1 MKNWWIRFGCFLT
14 GYNYGIVR
22 NSSEVAA
29 KAVKRYTS
37 AMLIVC
43 IIWAFVGYVFTDRY
57 IHGGSI
63 GSIIGAIILVVI
75 IIQIERQIIL
85 SINPS
90 RWLYLSRG
98 IIASM
103 MAIIGAIII
112 DQIIFKEDIE
122 LEKITFIEERVK
134 KALPPKTE
142 ELKLLIA
149 KLDTAIAQ
157 KEFERLQIIEEVGKN
172 PTSMVY
178 STQATQSTQRTTR
191 VDSITGKPIT
201 TETTRPGT
209 VTTTSNVPNPKI
221 ALIAPLEQTINE
233 LRLQRSEKETAL
245 LNIRP
250 KLEEEIKSKVG
261 FLDEL
266 EVMYSLIS
274 RSNVA
279 MFVWFIWFFFLFG
292 LEMLVLISKINEKEN
307 DYEKTV
313 RHHMQ
318 LQMHKLDVFSRM
330 AEGRDEN
337 IGSTKGNK
345 AKYFEER
352 V

>member
-1 MKNWWIRFGCFLT
+1 MKNWWIKFGCFLT
-14 GYNYGIVR
+14 GYNYGIVK

-29 KAVKRYTS
+29 KAVKRYTA

-43 IIWAFVGYVFTDRY
+43 IIWAFIGYVFTDRY
-57 IHGGSI
+57 LHGGQW
-63 GSIIGAIILVVI
+63 GSIIGSVLLVII

-90 RWLYLSRG
+90 RWLYFSRG
-98 IIASM
+98 IIAAM

-142 ELKLLIA
+142 ELRNQIA
-149 KLDTAIAQ
+149 ALDSAINN
-157 KEFERLQIIEEVGKN
+157 KEAERLTLIDEVAKN
-172 PTSMVY
+172 PTTIVY
-178 STQATQSTQRTTR
+178 SSQPSIKSDKYTT
-191 VDSITGKPIT
+191 VDSATGKPVIKETSRPVLIT
-201 TETTRPGT
+201 SS
-209 VTTTSNVPNPKI
+209 SNVANPKI
-221 ALIAPLEQTINE
+221 SLIVPLEETISKM
-233 LRLQRSEKETAL
+233 RTQKGEKETAL

-250 KLEEEIKSKVG
+250 ELEKLISSKVG

-279 MFVWFIWFFFLFG
+279 MFVWFIWFFFLLG

-313 RHHMQ
+313 KHHMNM
-318 LQMHKLDVFSRM
+318 QMRKLEIFDKM
-330 AEGRDEN
+330 AERN
-337 IGSTKGNK
+337 
-345 AKYFEER
+345 
-352 V
+352 

>member
-43 IIWAFVGYVFTDRY
+43 IIWAFIGYVFTDRY
-57 IHGGSI
+57 LHGGKW
-63 GSIIGAIILVVI
+63 GSVAGSIILVVI

-85 SINPS
+85 SINPTV
-90 RWLYLSRG
+90 WLYVARG
-98 IIASM
+98 IIAAM

-122 LEKITFIEERVK
+122 LEKITSIEERVK

-142 ELKLLIA
+142 ELKTQIRA
-149 KLDTAIAQ
+149 LDSAINQ
-157 KEFERLQIIEEVGKN
+157 KENERLVLISDVEKK
-172 PTSMVY
+172 PTTTVF
-178 STQATQSTQRTTR
+178 STQSSMKSEKRTII
-191 VDSITGKPIT
+191 DSITGKPVIT
-201 TETTRPGT
+201 ERSSPQMVT
-209 VTTTSNVPNPKI
+209 VSTNVPNPQI
-221 ALIAPLEQTINE
+221 ALIAPLEKTIAD
-233 LRLQRSEKETAL
+233 LRIQKSSKDSML

-250 KLEEEIKSKVG
+250 QLEKEISSKVG

-274 RSNVA
+274 RSKVA
-279 MFVWFIWFFFLFG
+279 LIVWLIWFFFLFG
-292 LEMLVLISKINEKEN
+292 LEMLVLISKVNEKEN

-313 RHHMQ
+313 KHHMA
-318 LQMHKLDVFSRM
+318 LQMRKLEAFAKA
-330 AEGRDEN
+330 AEG
-337 IGSTKGNK
+337 S
-345 AKYFEER
+345 
-352 V
+352 